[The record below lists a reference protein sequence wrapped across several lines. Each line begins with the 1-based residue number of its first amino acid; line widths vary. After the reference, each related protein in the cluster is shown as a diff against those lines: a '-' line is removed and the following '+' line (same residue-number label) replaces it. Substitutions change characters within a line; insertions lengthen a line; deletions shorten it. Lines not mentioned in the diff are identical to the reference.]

1 MYIYLSYLL
10 VKEDISIE
18 IRKYFNWIIM
28 KTKYIESGR
37 IQLKRTILGLN
48 ASVGKDDK
56 LKSMIKDYT

>member
-1 MYIYLSYLL
+1 
-10 VKEDISIE
+10 
-18 IRKYFNWIIM
+18 M